1 MAAKSNYE
9 TFIGL
14 EIHIQLLTE
23 TKIFCDC
30 RSSFGDKPN
39 SNVCPVCLGYPGVL
53 PALNG
58 HAVELSYR
66 VCRAMNCDLAKEGV
80 FERKNYFYPDLTK
93 NYQITQFEKPFGR
106 NGWFEYESGDEVKR
120 INFHEIH
127 LEEDAGKMIHSG
139 GRSFCDYNRA
149 GTCLLEIVT
158 EPEFKTGQE
167 AEDFLQA
174 FRRTVRHLGVC
185 DGNMEEGSMR
195 CDANISINTP
205 GAGLGRKVEIKNL
218 NSSRFVKKA
227 LGYERKRQEKVLKQG
242 GTIIQETRLWDEDR
256 SVTESMRSKE
266 QAHDYRYFPEPDL
279 PPFRPDEAFLAKI
292 EEAQV
297 ELPLARKQRLLESFG
312 LTAEQA
318 DYIVEE
324 KAAADYYEQVTAA
337 GADPKTAAKWIMGNV
352 AKELNQ
358 HGMSKADLGSTGCP
372 LTAERLVNLLAMLA
386 ENKIHGKIAAG
397 TLNAVFEED
406 KDPDLIVTEKGWD
419 SSSDEGDLE
428 NIVKQILDEN
438 PKAVEQ
444 IRCGDQKPRG
454 FIVGKVMAATKG
466 TANPQSVQALIS
478 KLIG

>member
-1 MAAKSNYE
+1 MATKSNYE

-30 RSSFGDKPN
+30 KSKFGDKPN

-53 PALNG
+53 PALNE
-58 HAVELSYR
+58 HAVELSYI
-66 VCRAMNCDLAKEGV
+66 VCRAMNCDLAKEGM

-93 NYQITQFEKPFGR
+93 NYQISQFEKPFGR
-106 NGWFEYESGDEVKR
+106 NGYFEYESGGEIKR

-195 CDANISINTP
+195 CDANISINKP
-205 GAGLGRKVEIKNL
+205 GAGLGIKAEVKNL

-227 LGYERKRQEKVLKQG
+227 LQYERKRQEKVLKSG
-242 GTIIQETRLWDEDR
+242 GTIVQETRLWDEAR
-256 SVTESMRSKE
+256 SVTESMRTKE

-279 PPFRPDEAFLAKI
+279 PPFRPDQAFFDKI
-292 EEAQV
+292 EAAQV
-297 ELPLARKQRLLESFG
+297 ELPLARKQRLAESCG
-312 LTAEQA
+312 LTADQA

-324 KAAADYYEQVTAA
+324 KAAADYYEAVVGL
-337 GADPKTAAKWIMGNV
+337 GADAKTAAKWIMGNV
-352 AKELNQ
+352 AKELN
-358 HGMSKADLGSTGCP
+358 HHELSKADLGSKKCP
-372 LTAERLVNLLAMLA
+372 LTAERLTKLLGMLA
-386 ENKIHGKIAAG
+386 ENKIHGKIAAQ
-397 TLNAVFEED
+397 TLQAVFNEN
-406 KDPDLIVTEKGWD
+406 KDPDIIVRDKGWD
-419 SSSDEGDLE
+419 SAADEGDLE
-428 NIVKQILDEN
+428 KIVQQILDEN
-438 PKAVEQ
+438 PGVVEQ
-444 IRCGDQKPRG
+444 IKSGDQKPRG
-454 FIVGKVMAATKG
+454 FIVGKVMKATKG
-466 TANPQSVQALIS
+466 TANPQSVQAMIG
-478 KLIG
+478 KLVG